1 MRKIWIATLLL
12 SGSLLL
18 AQDGSPANPGQ
29 PNPADAKGQVT
40 VRGCVSRSSGSFV
53 LMKQDPA
60 VTYELQGTHKIKLSH
75 YLGQRVEVIGTQSPT
90 MSTSSDADRRSA
102 SPVTL
107 TITSIKTIDK
117 ECPAEQ
123 ISAQ

>member
-1 MRKIWIATLLL
+1 MKIVCFAMLLI
-12 SGSLLL
+12 SGSFLM
-18 AQDGSPANPGQ
+18 AQDSNSANPSPQDSKGS
-29 PNPADAKGQVT
+29 KGQVT
-40 VRGCVSRSSGSFV
+40 VRGCVSRSSGSFI

-60 VTYELQGTHKIKLSH
+60 VTYELQGAHKIKLSH
-75 YLGQRVEVIGTQSPT
+75 YLGQHVEVIGNESPT

-117 ECPAEQ
+117 ECPAEK